1 MACEDQLSPWLPACD
16 EGGGTRARPSARLGR
31 NAKRVLKPEEV
42 PDEVVQDA
50 VEDLGLILG
59 KMIEVK
65 MNANSIKARL
75 NN

>member
-1 MACEDQLSPWLPACD
+1 
-16 EGGGTRARPSARLGR
+16 
-31 NAKRVLKPEEV
+31 LKPEEV